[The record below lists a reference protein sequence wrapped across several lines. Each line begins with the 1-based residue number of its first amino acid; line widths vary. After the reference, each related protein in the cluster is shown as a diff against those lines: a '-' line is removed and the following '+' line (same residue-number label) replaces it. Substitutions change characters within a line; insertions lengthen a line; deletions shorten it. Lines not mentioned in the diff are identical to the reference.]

1 MSYRNFLSK
10 SLNRNELLDASK
22 LAKEGF
28 RFCNGLC
35 QDYKPSNDFSNNIPN
50 CRTCRNQIDMAIRKI
65 EEGSISLEQFKENP
79 DIVNNIEKD
88 IVFITNKV
96 CNVCN
101 QEKTINLFEA
111 GKNVC
116 KQCRSKQAIERNNKD
131 IDILIEDVKK
141 AQHNLVVLENFIKG
155 IPKDKLVKVISHFEI
170 GRKSTDKK
178 ENMVFNIVQHFRKL
192 LQPKLCQGGC
202 GYTLQEEFTMC
213 LACKNQQEKPRAVSK
228 MIDFNENLDEIV
240 DNLTQI
246 TRETFDVYNTIQLT
260 RIYFK
265 MTEKNIKQG
274 TKKEDIVK
282 IINEELKKK
291 TDEKQ
296 RLRDEIELQNKLGGE
311 ITLNGINILSRED
324 GLINATAMCK
334 AGGKKFG
341 HWMALDSTKQLIK
354 ALEEI
359 EKSKTVFPISVNVDT
374 TTDIKNTVNPE
385 IHDTIS
391 TKLKVID
398 IKKGGNDKNAQGSWI
413 HPDLAV
419 QLAQWISPT
428 FSLQVSHWIREL
440 ALTGSV
446 IVGNEKTHTELI
458 ALQNE
463 IIKQKETITYLQN
476 KHSKFLEK
484 QRYHQFKEGSVFY
497 IISDNDSKT
506 LKFKPGLEGSDIN
519 RRLAEHRSTTP
530 AIKLEYLVYTK
541 DNALLEKNILKRYK
555 VKRSFQNHE
564 WIFDITREHLIDSV
578 KMLLSYLNIDHTVEE
593 NLDEYNNSI
602 V

>member
-10 SLNRNELLDASK
+10 SLNRNELLEASK

-141 AQHNLVVLENFIKG
+141 AQHNLVVLENFVKG

-240 DNLTQI
+240 DNLTEI
-246 TRETFDVYNTIQLT
+246 TRETFDVYNTTQLS
-260 RIYFK
+260 RIFFK

-334 AGGKKFG
+334 AGGKKFN
-341 HWMALDSTKQLIK
+341 HWYCLETTKEMIQILDQKLIEITSTGPN
-354 ALEEI
+354 
-359 EKSKTVFPISVNVDT
+359 SRR
-374 TTDIKNTVNPE
+374 
-385 IHDTIS
+385 
-391 TKLKVID
+391 
-398 IKKGGNDKNAQGSWI
+398 GSWI

-428 FSLQVSHWIREL
+428 FALQVSHWIREL

-463 IIKQKETITYLQN
+463 IIKQKEAMTHLQN

-541 DNALLEKNILKRYK
+541 DNVLLEKNILKRYK